1 VDDARDAAPPPRCL
15 RVVQVVE
22 MAEKKK
28 DRKAARETESM
39 VFEYRLV

>member
-1 VDDARDAAPPPRCL
+1 MMRVARPLRHRCL

-39 VFEYRLV
+39 VFEYRSV